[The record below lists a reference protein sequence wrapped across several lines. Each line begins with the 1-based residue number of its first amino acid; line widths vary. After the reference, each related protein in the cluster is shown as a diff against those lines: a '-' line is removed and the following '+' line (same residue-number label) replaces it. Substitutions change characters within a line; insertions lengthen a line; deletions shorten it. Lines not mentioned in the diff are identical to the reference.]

1 MYLNPDCLS
10 KIDILL
16 RTTTEGITNVHFDDR
31 SWTQAALPVRFGG
44 LGLRSISNLALP
56 CFISS
61 LNKSQP
67 LITEILPS
75 AIPPPKLLLDMAI
88 NTLSTKHPNIVYPS
102 EDNATQQRA
111 WDDAVSVTEFNKL
124 KNSAH
129 QIDSARL
136 LASSSPNSG
145 SWLHALP
152 IPKLGLHLDN
162 EIVRIAIS

>member
-75 AIPPPKLLLDMAI
+75 AIPPPKFLLDMAI